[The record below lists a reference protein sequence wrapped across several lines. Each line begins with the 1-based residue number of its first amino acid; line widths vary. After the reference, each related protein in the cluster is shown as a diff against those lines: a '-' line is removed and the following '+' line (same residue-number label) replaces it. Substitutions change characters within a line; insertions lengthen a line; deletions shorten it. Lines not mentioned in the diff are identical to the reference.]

1 MLSSLVMRLAVLVLF
16 LTVPAVRAQSL
27 VIIGGG
33 DRPAEVVAEIV
44 RLGRG
49 ERIVVVP
56 AASGSPAEV
65 GPAQAAEFVA
75 AGFASAAVALGH
87 PDADSTVALFDSAT
101 AVFFS
106 GGDQNRLTAAL
117 HSTRALEAIR
127 ALYARG
133 GVVAGTSAGAAVM
146 SRTMLTGD
154 ERRDA
159 GEGEAFATVEP
170 KNVVTAEGFGFVS
183 WAVVD
188 QHFAARRRQNRLIS
202 VVLDDPDLIG
212 VGIDEATAVVV
223 GPDGA
228 MRVVGAG
235 SVQIFDARDAHVV
248 GRAGGFSAA
257 GLRMHVLASG
267 DKLTPAGTVVLAA
280 P

>member
-1 MLSSLVMRLAVLVLF
+1 MLRVALIFLVLVSA
-16 LTVPAVRAQSL
+16 PARAQSL

-33 DRPAEVVAEIV
+33 DRPPDVVAEIV

-65 GPAQAAEFVA
+65 GAAQASEFTA
-75 AGFASAAVALGH
+75 AGFASAAVALGD
-87 PDADSTVALFDSAT
+87 PDADSTVALFSGAT

-106 GGDQNRLTAAL
+106 GGDQNRLVAAL
-117 HSTRALEAIR
+117 HGTRTLAAIR
-127 ALYARG
+127 TLWARG

-146 SRTMLTGD
+146 SSVMLTGD
-154 ERRDA
+154 ERREA
-159 GEGEAFATVEP
+159 GSDEAFTTVQQG
-170 KNVVTAEGFGFVS
+170 NVVTAEGFGFVA

-202 VVLDDPDLIG
+202 VVLDHPDLVG

-223 GPDGA
+223 SPDGA
-228 MRVVGAG
+228 MRVAGAG
-235 SVQIFDARDAHVV
+235 SVQVFDAREAQVEV
-248 GRAGGFSAA
+248 RAGRVSAA
-257 GLRMHVLASG
+257 GLRVHVLASG
-267 DKLTPAGTVVLAA
+267 DVLTPEGAVVLAA